1 MNDDRLARKIDF
13 FLLNWKKNPSRKPLI
28 IKGARQIGKTRA
40 VEFFAKNNYK
50 NFIEIN
56 FVEQS
61 QFKAIFDDGFEV
73 DSVIRAMSLINPS
86 LKFLPGET
94 LIFFDELQD
103 CPNCE
108 TSLKF
113 FHQDGRFDVICSG
126 SLMGINYK
134 TIESNSVG
142 NKEDYEMSSLDFEEF
157 LWAKGYTS
165 AQIENLFSHMLSLEP
180 FSELELKVMFDA
192 FHEYMILGGMPE
204 IVFSFIKNRTF
215 EGTLE
220 LQRQILRDYEEDITK
235 YATGVDKSRIMN
247 AYKKIPVF
255 LGNENKKFR
264 ISKIDE
270 NARSREYLGAIDWLE
285 TAGIVNI
292 SYCMESPSLPLRG
305 NFNPDN
311 YRVYFRDTGLLVGSL
326 DDEVQSDLRANK
338 NFGTYKGALYEN
350 LAADM
355 LKKAGYDLFFYKNEK
370 STIELDFIVRD
381 RESLVPL
388 EIKATDGSS
397 VSLKH
402 AIKNTNTFSDIK
414 YGIKFAEKN
423 LGFNGEFYTFPFF
436 LIFLL
441 KRYLKEK

>member
-103 CPNCE
+103 CPNCA